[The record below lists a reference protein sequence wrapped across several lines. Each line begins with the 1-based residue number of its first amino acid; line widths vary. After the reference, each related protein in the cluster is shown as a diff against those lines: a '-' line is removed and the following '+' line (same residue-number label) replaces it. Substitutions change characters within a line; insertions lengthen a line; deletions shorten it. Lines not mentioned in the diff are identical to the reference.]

1 VFAREILA
9 GQEVVTLY
17 EWLVFAHV
25 VGVFGF
31 LLAHGVSAA
40 VVFRVRFERDT
51 TALRALLNLSARSL
65 MASYISLLVL
75 LAGGL
80 GAAFIGRWWSFGWP
94 WAALG
99 VLIVTWL
106 LMLFVTGPSLHRVRL
121 AVGITRE
128 GLLTAPAKPEDLSA
142 AVARVCPWLSVV
154 TGGAGLLI
162 ILWLM
167 MFKPF

>member
-1 VFAREILA
+1 V
-9 GQEVVTLY
+9 Y
-17 EWLVFAHV
+17 KWLVFAHV

-40 VVFRVRFERDT
+40 VVFRVRIEPDI

-65 MASYISLLVL
+65 AASYVSLLVL
-75 LAGGL
+75 LGAGV
-80 GAAFIGRWWSFGWP
+80 GAAFAGHWWSFGWP

-99 VLIVTWL
+99 VLVVMWL
-106 LMLFVTGPSLHRVRL
+106 LMVSVTGPSLHRVRR

-128 GLLTAPAKPEDLSA
+128 GRVSTPAKAEDLSA
-142 AVARVCPWLSVV
+142 AVAGVRPWLSVV

-167 MFKPF
+167 LFKPF